1 LGPYASCANIAEIDA
16 TFAKAIHRLR
26 DRVIIIIIAAT
37 SPSRAS
43 LSSWDRT
50 ARPRPAMQE
59 ATILTL
65 RGSRAPLGKTR
76 RAAREPGRFRE
87 ECGTV
92 LDAMERGRRA
102 LAAALLLLIA
112 AACSAPSESA
122 TPSRPTKQPP
132 TATAT
137 ASPTASSPR
146 PVPTGDAAEIRIQN
160 LTYGH
165 TEITPSVTTAPIDPP
180 AGALLLAH
188 VMAFWPG
195 GPSPPELSSA
205 GATWTLVGGNLDG
218 EKRHWVYRGSGAT
231 AGPVT
236 IDFGIPTEILWVIDA
251 VEGADTGNEGSDA
264 IVQFASQESQR
275 NAADGSIQLQPFEDP
290 VNNAAVCFAL
300 AGSGAASDIV
310 PTDGFVETAE
320 AENPGANLI
329 ISDFWKV
336 GEDTS
341 CDAEFQQD
349 SGAKEIQSWLFL
361 ALELRPERT

>member
-1 LGPYASCANIAEIDA
+1 VERGRQ
-16 TFAKAIHRLR
+16 T
-26 DRVIIIIIAAT
+26 IIAA
-37 SPSRAS
+37 
-43 LSSWDRT
+43 
-50 ARPRPAMQE
+50 
-59 ATILTL
+59 
-65 RGSRAPLGKTR
+65 
-76 RAAREPGRFRE
+76 
-87 ECGTV
+87 V
-92 LDAMERGRRA
+92 L
-102 LAAALLLLIA
+102 ALLA
-112 AACSAPSESA
+112 AACSSPQESA
-122 TPSRPTKQPP
+122 QPTRPPKGSPSSPP
-132 TATAT
+132 AATSSA
-137 ASPTASSPR
+137 TASSPR

-160 LTYGH
+160 LTFGH
-165 TEITPSVTTAPIDPP
+165 TEVTPSVTTAPVDPP

-195 GPSPPELSSA
+195 GPAPPELSSP

-236 IDFGIPTEILWVIDA
+236 IDFGVPTEILWVIDA
-251 VEGADTGNEGSDA
+251 VEGADTGNGGSDA

-275 NAADGSIQLQPFEDP
+275 NATDGSLQLQPFEDP

-320 AENPGANLI
+320 AENPGSNLI

-336 GEDTS
+336 GEDTT
-341 CDAEFQQD
+341 CDAEFQHE

-361 ALELRPERT
+361 AVEVRPERT

>member
-1 LGPYASCANIAEIDA
+1 MVA
-16 TFAKAIHRLR
+16 
-26 DRVIIIIIAAT
+26 
-37 SPSRAS
+37 
-43 LSSWDRT
+43 
-50 ARPRPAMQE
+50 
-59 ATILTL
+59 
-65 RGSRAPLGKTR
+65 
-76 RAAREPGRFRE
+76 
-87 ECGTV
+87 TV
-92 LDAMERGRRA
+92 LV
-102 LAAALLLLIA
+102 LFA
-112 AACSAPSESA
+112 AACSSPGESA
-122 TPSRPTKQPP
+122 QPTRSPKGPTSAS
-132 TATAT
+132 TATS
-137 ASPTASSPR
+137 SPTASSPR

-195 GPSPPELSSA
+195 GPSPPELSSP

-218 EKRHWVYRGSGAT
+218 EKRHWVYRGSGA
-231 AGPVT
+231 ASGPVT
-236 IDFGIPTEILWVIDA
+236 IDFGVPTEILWVIDA
-251 VEGADTGNEGSDA
+251 VEGADTRNDGSDA
-264 IVQFASQESQR
+264 IVQFVSQESQR
-275 NAADGSIQLQPFEDP
+275 NATGGSIQLQPFEDP

-336 GEDTS
+336 GEDST
-341 CDAEFQQD
+341 CDAEFQHE

-361 ALELRPERT
+361 AVEVRPERT